1 MYAVRLSDLAALP
14 HAHPLRWMLRPFLT
28 EQVVEIDRGKVDGPG
43 VVVNETPDGGQDWQA
58 ALTIAQSQPLPGAVY
73 PLRVYERKSG
83 RWQPVHPLANKE
95 K

>member
-1 MYAVRLSDLAALP
+1 M
-14 HAHPLRWMLRPFLT
+14 
-28 EQVVEIDRGKVDGPG
+28 GKVDGPG
-43 VVVNETPDGGQDWQA
+43 VVVNKTPMADRTRGKA

-83 RWQPVHPLANKE
+83 RSGEPVHPLANKE